1 MTRTKGPDKEP
12 ENVSLLGLAS
22 TLVRLAST
30 LVRFGVL
37 AKPLDFT

>member
-12 ENVSLLGLAS
+12 ENI
-22 TLVRLAST
+22 TLFGLAST